1 MKKHNTVKVVLI
13 TMLVFFLLTWI
24 LPAAVYSGQYVEQG
38 RVQMGLFDLLN
49 YPFTSLSYFGYIA
62 FYIILV
68 GGFYGVL
75 YKIPAYRSFLDR
87 IVNMFKGKEKI
98 FLSVI
103 VTIIALVVSICG
115 LQFGFFI
122 FVPFIVA
129 LILLMGYDK
138 IVAALVTVGS
148 MAVGLMG
155 STYAVQNTSMLTSSL
170 GLDFDF
176 QIGVRFV
183 ILLVGIILVIINTF
197 MYIKK
202 SMTDVKIEKKTV
214 KKAAVEEE
222 KVAEVVEVKKPATG
236 KKTTAK
242 KSTTS
247 SKKKSNTKSKSS
259 ATKSSKSRKSDNKAA
274 LKDED
279 IIVVK
284 ESFSG
289 DEELVPSTVDTK
301 HKIWPFVVMFG
312 LLVVLMILAFIP
324 WGETGFGIK
333 AFDNATKAVTEFKL
347 FGFEIF
353 AKILGTVN
361 SFGNWTIMDL
371 FLPIVL
377 TMLLLMFIYKI
388 KFNEAFDGF
397 AEGAKKA
404 LAPAFVVILIYSM
417 LVLVT
422 YHPFQLVI
430 YKAVLGLS
438 KGFNIATATVVAIL
452 ASLFNGDAAYV
463 FQSVLPYFTS
473 VVTNADNYAIAGVI
487 FQAMYGF
494 VMLLA
499 PTSVILMA
507 TLSYLNISY
516 KDWLK
521 RVWKL
526 LLELFVILLII
537 FIILAVI

>member
-13 TMLVFFLLTWI
+13 TMLVFLLLTWI
-24 LPAAVYSGQYVEQG
+24 LPAAVYSGQYVDQG
-38 RVQMGLFDLLN
+38 RTQMGLFDLLN

-62 FYIILV
+62 FYVILV

-87 IVNMFKGKEKI
+87 IVTMFKGKEKI
-98 FLSVI
+98 CLSVMVI
-103 VTIIALVVSICG
+103 LIAAIVSICG
-115 LQFGFFI
+115 LQFGLFLFI
-122 FVPFIVA
+122 PFVIA

-148 MAVGLMG
+148 MAAGLMG
-155 STYAVQNTSMLTSSL
+155 STYATQNMGMLTQSL

-183 ILLVGIILVIINTF
+183 ILLLGVVLVIFNTL

-202 SMTDVKIEKKTV
+202 SMSDVKIEKKTV
-214 KKAAVEEE
+214 KKVEEE
-222 KVAEVVEVKKPATG
+222 KVEEVVP
-236 KKTTAK
+236 AK
-242 KSTTS
+242 KSTASKKTATS
-247 SKKKSNTKSKSS
+247 KKNSTTTKKKSS
-259 ATKSSKSRKSDNKAA
+259 AKGKTTTKSSKSRKSDNKAA

-284 ESFSG
+284 ETVTS
-289 DEELVPSTVDTK
+289 DQDLIPKTVDTK
-301 HKIWPFVVMFG
+301 HKVWPFVVMFA
-312 LLVVLMILAFIP
+312 LLLALMILAFIS
-324 WGETGFGIK
+324 WGENGFGVK
-333 AFDNATKAVTEFKL
+333 AFDNATKAVTEYKL

-353 AKILGTVN
+353 AKVLGTVN

-377 TMLLLMFIYKI
+377 AMLLLVFIYKV
-388 KFNEAFDGF
+388 KLNDAFDGF

-404 LAPAFVVILIYSM
+404 LTPAFVVILIYAI

-438 KGFNIATATVVAIL
+438 KGFNIATTAVVAIL
-452 ASLFNGDAAYV
+452 AGLFNSDAAYV
-463 FQSVLPYFTS
+463 FQSALPYYTS
-473 VVTNADNYAIAGVI
+473 VVTNADNYAIAGII
-487 FQAMYGF
+487 FQSMYGL
-494 VMLLA
+494 VMLVA

-507 TLSYLNISY
+507 TLSYLNVSY
-516 KDWLK
+516 KEWLK
-521 RVWKL
+521 RIWKL
-526 LLELFVILLII
+526 LLELFVILLIV

>member
-13 TMLVFFLLTWI
+13 TMLVFLLLTWI

-62 FYIILV
+62 FYVILV

-87 IVNMFKGKEKI
+87 IVTMFKGKEKI
-98 FLSVI
+98 FLSVV
-103 VTIIALVVSICG
+103 VTVIALIVSICG
-115 LQFGFFI
+115 LQFGLFL
-122 FVPFIVA
+122 FVPFIIA
-129 LILLMGYDK
+129 LVLLMGYDK
-138 IVAALVTVGS
+138 IVAAFVTVGS

-155 STYAVQNTSMLTSSL
+155 STYATQNMSMLTTSL

-183 ILLVGIILVIINTF
+183 ILLLGVILVIFNTL

-214 KKAAVEEE
+214 KKVEEKEE
-222 KVAEVVEVKKPATG
+222 KVAEVKKTNET
-236 KKTTAK
+236 KKTTSNKKSTTTAK
-242 KSTTS
+242 KKTST
-247 SKKKSNTKSKSS
+247 KKST
-259 ATKSSKSRKSDNKAA
+259 TKSSKSRKSDNKAA

-284 ESFSG
+284 ETVS
-289 DEELVPSTVDTK
+289 DDNELVPETVDKK
-301 HKIWPFVVMFG
+301 HKVWPFVVIFSL
-312 LLVVLMILAFIP
+312 LLVLMVLAFIS
-324 WGETGFGIK
+324 WGDTGFGVK

-353 AKILGTVN
+353 AKVLGTVN
-361 SFGNWTIMDL
+361 AFGNWTIMDL
-371 FLPIVL
+371 FLPIIL
-377 TMLLLMFIYKI
+377 AMLLLMFIYKVKI
-388 KFNEAFDGF
+388 SDAFDGF

-404 LAPAFVVILIYSM
+404 LAPAFVVILIYSI

-438 KGFNIATATVVAIL
+438 KGFNIATTTIVAIL
-452 ASLFNGDAAYV
+452 ASLFNSDPSYV

-473 VVTNADNYAIAGVI
+473 VVTNADNYAIVGII
-487 FQAMYGF
+487 FQAMYGL
-494 VMLLA
+494 VMLIA
-499 PTSVILMA
+499 PTSVVLMA
-507 TLSYLNISY
+507 ILSYLNVSY
-516 KDWLK
+516 KEWMK
-521 RVWKL
+521 RIWKL
-526 LLELFVILLII
+526 LLELFVILLIV
-537 FIILAVI
+537 FIILALI

>member
-494 VMLLA
+494 VTLLA

>member
-24 LPAAVYSGQYVEQG
+24 LPAAVYSGQYVDQG
-38 RVQMGLFDLLN
+38 RTQMGLFDLLN

-87 IVNMFKGKEKI
+87 IVTMFKGKEMI
-98 FLSVI
+98 FLSAMV
-103 VTIIALVVSICG
+103 VLIAAIVSICG
-115 LQFGFFI
+115 LQFGLFI
-122 FVPFIVA
+122 FVPFIIA

-155 STYAVQNTSMLTSSL
+155 STYATQNMSMLTQSL

-176 QIGVRFV
+176 EIGVRFV
-183 ILLVGIILVIINTF
+183 ILLLGVILVIFNTW

-202 SMTDVKIEKKTV
+202 SMTNVKIEKKTV
-214 KKAAVEEE
+214 KKVEE
-222 KVAEVVEVKKPATG
+222 KVEKVEEIVEEKKATAS
-236 KKTTAK
+236 KKANTTKKNSTTTKKK
-242 KSTTS
+242 KST
-247 SKKKSNTKSKSS
+247 KGKST
-259 ATKSSKSRKSDNKAA
+259 TKSSKSRKSDNKAA

-284 ESFSG
+284 ENVSSDQDLIPG
-289 DEELVPSTVDTK
+289 TVDTK
-301 HKIWPFVVMFG
+301 HKIWPFVVMFS
-312 LLVVLMILAFIP
+312 LLLVLMILAFIS
-324 WGETGFGIK
+324 WGENGFGIK

-377 TMLLLMFIYKI
+377 VMVLLIVIYKV
-388 KFNEAFDGF
+388 KLNDAFDGF

-404 LAPAFVVILIYSM
+404 LAPAFVVILIYTI

-430 YKAVLGLS
+430 YKAVLGLA
-438 KGFNIATATVVAIL
+438 KGFNIATTTVVAVL
-452 ASLFNGDAAYV
+452 AGLFNADAAYV
-463 FQSVLPYFTS
+463 FQSALPYFTS
-473 VVTNADNYAIAGVI
+473 VVTNADNYSIVGII
-487 FQAMYGF
+487 FQSMYGL
-494 VMLLA
+494 VMLVA
-499 PTSVILMA
+499 PTSAILMV
-507 TLSYLNISY
+507 TLSYLNVSY
-516 KDWLK
+516 KEWLK
-521 RVWKL
+521 RIWKL
-526 LLELFVILLII
+526 LLELFIILLII
-537 FIILAVI
+537 FILLAII